1 VTLLCGDPTLSIYT
15 PIGPAAGDG
24 LYVAPI
30 PFVAISGGVASSL
43 NCYLMPSAPMQFVM
57 GLYDGTGQRL
67 VYSAPQTV
75 TNAGLVSFPI
85 SPTTIIQGQ
94 AYQIALVPQTSGT
107 YQFGTD
113 LGGTADAFRIPDG
126 NATFPQ
132 PPYQL
137 STPVAT
143 IYGAP
148 TFFVDGDSQAQTL
161 VPSGQIGQF
170 TLTTTQVIQ
179 NAFRRCKIRSSLI
192 SDEMIEIAKSELFM
206 FLTSDLASRGI
217 QLFAVDI
224 ILLPF
229 TDGLAGVPMPA
240 GTIDVLNA
248 NLRYMNPI
256 QNSPS
261 PTFTAATP
269 THVNCIAITW
279 AGPAVPY
286 QVVINGQVFKSV
298 VPNASAGQITLVD
311 LDGANAATSWSI
323 QADPVPAQVSTA
335 GPLLVSNVTF
345 YNTLFQVPMS
355 PYSRDDFANLS
366 NFFFKSRPFQYWL
379 DRQEPWPIMRLWPTP
394 GMNEQTNA
402 CMVIWRK
409 RQIMDIGALAGRLDI
424 PNRWLEAVT
433 DGLASRIAYTVQ
445 EVNPAL
451 IPMLETKAAMSLKQV
466 KEEERENAPMRIQ
479 PRIYAY
485 TR

>member
-1 VTLLCGDPTLSIYT
+1 MTLLCGDPTLSTYT
-15 PIGPAAGDG
+15 PIGPAGGDG
-24 LYVAPI
+24 LYVAPL
-30 PFVAISGGVASSL
+30 PFVAIAGGVASSL
-43 NCYLMPSAPMQFVM
+43 NCYLTPAAPMQFVM

-75 TNAGLVSFPI
+75 TNSGLVSFPI
-85 SPTTIIQGQ
+85 SPTAMIRGQ
-94 AYQIALVPQTSGT
+94 AYQIALIPQTSGT

-113 LGGTADAFRIPDG
+113 TAGAADSFRIPGG

-137 STPVAT
+137 GTSVAT

-148 TFFVDGDSQAQTL
+148 TFFVDGDAQAVTL
-161 VPSGQIGQF
+161 APSGQIGQF
-170 TLTTTQVIQ
+170 TLTTSQLFQ
-179 NAFRRCKIRSSLI
+179 NAFRRCKIRASLI
-192 SDEMIEIAKSELFM
+192 SDEMIEIARQELFM
-206 FLTSDLASRGI
+206 FLTSDLANRGI

-229 TDGLAGVPMPA
+229 TNGLAGVPMPA

-248 NLRYMNPI
+248 NLRYMNAI
-256 QNSPS
+256 QSSPS
-261 PTFTAATP
+261 PTFSPTTATS
-269 THVNCIAITW
+269 VNCIAITW

-286 QVVINGQVFKSV
+286 QVWINGSVFKSV
-298 VPNASAGQITLVD
+298 VPNASTGQTTLVD
-311 LDGANAATSWSI
+311 LDGAVAATSWSI
-323 QADPVPAQVSTA
+323 QADPLPAQPNTS

-345 YNTLFQVPMS
+345 YNTLFQVPMA

-366 NFFFKSRPFQYWL
+366 NFFFKGRPFQYWL

-394 GMNEQTNA
+394 GSNEQSNA
-402 CMVIWRK
+402 CLVIWRK

-433 DGLASRIAYTVQ
+433 DGLASRLAYTVQ

-451 IPMLETKAAMSLKQV
+451 IPGLETKAAMSLKLV